1 MTIVNENK
9 DKNIKWENIEY
20 GDTFVYADSNIKEP
34 KDTDKWIGMKVRSVD
49 GDDMIV
55 DFETFEVYDDIEA
68 YTFLNFVKSSLNIG
82 VDSDAD

>member
-20 GDTFVYADSNIKEP
+20 GDTFVYVDSNIKEP
-34 KDTDKWIGMKVRSVD
+34 KDTDKWIGMKVCSVD

-82 VDSDAD
+82 IDNDAD

>member
-20 GDTFVYADSNIKEP
+20 GDTFVYMDSSIKEP
-34 KDTDKWIGMKVRSVD
+34 KNTDKWIGMKVCSID

-55 DFETFEVYDDIEA
+55 DFETFEVYDDIDS
-68 YTFLNFVKSSLNIG
+68 YTFLDVIKSSLNIN
-82 VDSDAD
+82 AD